1 MTDTAFYSC
10 LCIELRKASRKVTAF
25 YDEALASTGVNIA
38 QFSLLRKIRRHGPM
52 SLTALAEMV
61 DLDRSTLG
69 RNVRVLEKM
78 GLVTLG
84 AGKDQREANVELT
97 SSGRMTLTAGDP
109 LWDRAQDDIADKIGA
124 DGVAQLQALLGAL

>member
-1 MTDTAFYSC
+1 M
-10 LCIELRKASRKVTAF
+10 TAF
-25 YDEALASTGVNIA
+25 YDAALAPTGVNIA
-38 QFSLLRKIRRHGPM
+38 QFSLLRKIRRHGPV

-61 DLDRSTLG
+61 ELDRSTLG

-109 LWDRAQDDIADKIGA
+109 LWDRAQDDIADRIGA
-124 DGVAQLQALLGAL
+124 DSVAQLQALLGAL